1 MEPPWRGFTDRF
13 ARIVEAV
20 RGLVASEA
28 LLDGEAVA
36 RDGGSDFSVRL
47 IKRGGA
53 QASHA
58 SEATGLWPTRRAH
71 MRPWRRSGLGHPRRC
86 PKDGIVTVYCDK

>member
-1 MEPPWRGFTDRF
+1 VEPPRRGLTDRF

-36 RDGGSDFSVRL
+36 RGRRERL
-47 IKRGGA
+47 QRA
-53 QASHA
+53 PDQARRSASPHA

-71 MRPWRRSGLGHPRRC
+71 MRPWRRSGLGRPRRC
-86 PKDGIVTVYCDK
+86 PKDGIVAVYCDK